1 MKYAAVGNFITN
13 RLQFVYGRVVND
25 VMGGTAYG
33 IEGLRLWH
41 DDSSIICGAG
51 TDMDKHYG
59 TWFEKNNLSREGI
72 RLLTDHTTYN
82 YVQYRPDGT
91 YYENSIV
98 GTKVYGWNNFG
109 YLTPTA
115 ADVERVCGGIVGLN
129 ICRGLDHFFWSEI
142 GKLKNSHCFKVMWEI
157 GTSCCVPEN
166 LERILDTLQ
175 YVDYFSINFPE
186 TKSLFGVETEEECL
200 AKLKELDV
208 EFTLFRVGEK
218 GLYSIAGDQHWFV
231 PCLRWDGDI
240 VDPTGCGNSSTATAL
255 VALCEGEDPIMAG
268 IMANITAHYNVRQYG
283 PVFDMSHELRDEMTA
298 LAKKL
303 RAEYPDQPAPLCQ

>member
-1 MKYAAVGNFITN
+1 MLDTVKYSDGTTSGTHIGGPAIFAYAGIKLWDDDCQMLTNVGSDYDEYYGQWMRQNGATYQGIT
-13 RLQFVYGRVVND
+13 
-25 VMGGTAYG
+25 VMSDFCTHHY
-33 IEGLRLWH
+33 LTYH
-41 DDSSIICGAG
+41 D
-51 TDMDKHYG
+51 
-59 TWFEKNNLSREGI
+59 
-72 RLLTDHTTYN
+72 
-82 YVQYRPDGT
+82 DGT
-91 YYENSIV
+91 YDWEYVHGAHKGAINMGFLEMHPYQFEAACDQDSVLYFPISLENH
-98 GTKVYGWNNFG
+98 T
-109 YLTPTA
+109 
-115 ADVERVCGGIVGLN
+115 
-129 ICRGLDHFFWSEI
+129 FWDQLLEV
-142 GKLKNSHCFKVMWEI
+142 KRKKKFTFMWEI
-157 GTSCCVPEN
+157 GATSAVPEN

-175 YVDYFSINFPE
+175 YVDYFSINLPE